1 MMFEQENL
9 DDTTYSEGMEL
20 QRQTGVRWNNRD
32 WGVFRTS
39 RVTEREGA
47 ARKEKLQAELK
58 PVKMTAR
65 ADTLWARK
73 LDPITA
79 NDSQATRTQER
90 IYNATEEAKRFEKE
104 KAQWEAQTE
113 AVLKGSR
120 WG

>member
-1 MMFEQENL
+1 MFEQENI
-9 DDTTYSEGMEL
+9 DDETYNEGMEL
-20 QRQTGVRWNNRD
+20 QKKLGVRWNNRD

-79 NDSQATRTQER
+79 NDSQEIRNQKR
-90 IYNATEEAKRFEKE
+90 IYDATEEAKRFEKE
-104 KAQWEAQTE
+104 KAPQWEAQTE